1 MSLWNWGRIPL
12 NIFYFFCPISACC
25 SCQWI
30 HAKGLHKRYRNLQT
44 PPPPKAP
51 ETISTNRGLSFT
63 ATMPPVV
70 KYSPW
75 RERDR
80 CAGAYCISHTFI
92 GGCSSERHSKQ
103 NTPRAQLIATHQGFY
118 LWTVSVIGV
127 WRQHKL
133 SLVKDR
139 WTTVA
144 QAAECSARIP
154 GNANTER
161 RLQYQA
167 RPSAEL
173 EPLINAG
180 RRDWLWE
187 STLFY
192 FLLFTIVTHIYLIQ
206 WICLFVTGILNSEDL
221 TQ

>member
-44 PPPPKAP
+44 PPPQSSWNNLCKQRAFFY
-51 ETISTNRGLSFT
+51 SNHASCCKVLSLE
-63 ATMPPVV
+63 
-70 KYSPW
+70 

-192 FLLFTIVTHIYLIQ
+192 FLLFTIVTHKYLIQ
-206 WICLFVTGILNSEDL
+206 WICCLLQGYWTAR
-221 TQ
+221 T